1 MPKRSRSRNP
11 KKPPLK
17 ERFLA
22 PFILEY
28 ARRQVRR
35 GERAGTRQRRPQAL
49 LSAPPA
55 TGSSITASVPPTQSF
70 PSPYLLGDLIA
81 NTALEPGHAQLGTTL
96 YNNQTTP
103 PHTIPQSGLE
113 YPDFSNA
120 SHRQSTAAKASFGS
134 TSGSD
139 SHGTFITS
147 TTRSTGLG
155 ESSLDNKGL
164 LSELSPLASWT
175 KLGTP
180 IAPSTQ
186 GDLNHGSYQDY
197 WRWFKPLDMTPAE
210 LGQHIQDMNDYI
222 QQSALPPAQNLAPE
236 NESFGVKVTYRNGHQ
251 SREALQFNDLLHL
264 NFVPQAFLAKLR
276 EDSPSP
282 IDILCTPPGYE
293 RWAFTPDGDMVPLK
307 CYLWAYLEYESPLVH
322 FTASW
327 VCLWV
332 YHGTG
337 AADDTKITLGHPYF
351 TMLEE
356 QAPM

>member
-55 TGSSITASVPPTQSF
+55 TGSSTTASVPPTQSF

-103 PHTIPQSGLE
+103 PHTIQQSGLE
-113 YPDFSNA
+113 YPDFPNA
-120 SHRQSTAAKASFGS
+120 SHRQSTAAKTSFGS

-139 SHGTFITS
+139 SHGTSNTS
-147 TTRSTGLG
+147 TARSTGLG
-155 ESSLDNKGL
+155 ESSLDNEGL

-175 KLGTP
+175 QLGLVSLIYPLPWGFIVLTLPKYSNRP
-180 IAPSTQ
+180 IYSGRSESRIVPR
-186 GDLNHGSYQDY
+186 L
-197 WRWFKPLDMTPAE
+197 L
-210 LGQHIQDMNDYI
+210 
-222 QQSALPPAQNLAPE
+222 AL
-236 NESFGVKVTYRNGHQ
+236 V
-251 SREALQFNDLLHL
+251 
-264 NFVPQAFLAKLR
+264 QA
-276 EDSPSP
+276 
-282 IDILCTPPGYE
+282 
-293 RWAFTPDGDMVPLK
+293 V
-307 CYLWAYLEYESPLVH
+307 
-322 FTASW
+322 
-327 VCLWV
+327 
-332 YHGTG
+332 
-337 AADDTKITLGHPYF
+337 
-351 TMLEE
+351 
-356 QAPM
+356 